1 MIDFSEHVYDDDPRR
16 GHPDVRTRLEDA
28 AYFFLGNGLIQ
39 GAVQFAPAGEG
50 TPLGLLIMDP
60 ERLGKKR
67 DALSFDP
74 TSGLE
79 ATSVWLAASEGQGTA
94 RAGRLEVEWT
104 THRGVPAVLARWS
117 WNEHEVRELF
127 FCPDRT
133 TPRLVRQVA
142 VRDVSGS
149 RREVRLRTGVRHQAI
164 ERTLSIPA
172 GTEAQTWLVYTL
184 DPFARTVA
192 IDVASQD
199 PLQPEACHYWSAG
212 TRASFN
218 HALLD
223 RMFDASRY
231 QLPAVISA
239 GGRVDAS
246 IWQYNREWVRDQAF
260 VALGLLFA
268 GRRSEAAIVLERLL
282 REFVTDDGA
291 TVDSSEVRSRDEVEL
306 DQNGVLL
313 QALHQY
319 VLWTGDLPLVA
330 RAWDR
335 VARVAEYPLRPEFR
349 HEPSGMLSNVREFWE
364 RHRLHGIEPG
374 LELAHQVFVSVGL
387 SSAASLARL
396 LSRETEAA
404 RWEAA
409 GRRLRD
415 AVLAHPRFALTD
427 HRGLV
432 KRKGLDGRVQERIV
446 PVAGSG
452 LPPSV
457 PLASGGEHL
466 LNPDSSSVLPIA
478 LGFVQPDAELASS
491 TVKEM
496 EALWNQAW
504 SSGGYGRY
512 HASSEPDSPGGWP
525 FASLFVARAA
535 METGDVARAWRVLR
549 WLDSIPGAAAG
560 SWFEYYGPRVSPP
573 YPQVGVIPWT
583 WAELLTLLT
592 EHVLGVRLRDRHI
605 RVRPRLLPGLERITA
620 SLPIRDRWLHLDV
633 RAAEPDARPTFRVGG
648 ATATPGGSEVCAPY
662 SGLDVTVEAVLPV
675 PRLRSNEE

>member
-28 AYFFLGNGLIQ
+28 AYFFIGNGLVQ
-39 GAVQFAPAGEG
+39 GAVQFAPAGDG

-79 ATSVWLAASEGQGTA
+79 ATAVRLAAPEGQGAA
-94 RAGRLEVEWT
+94 RPGRLEVEWA

-117 WNEHEVRELF
+117 WNGHEVRELF
-127 FCPDRT
+127 YCPDRT
-133 TPRLVRQVA
+133 TARLVRQVTVGA
-142 VRDVSGS
+142 AGS
-149 RREVRLRTGVRHQAI
+149 KREVRLRTGVRHQTI
-164 ERTLSIPA
+164 ERTLSISPGA
-172 GTEAQTWLVYTL
+172 EAQTWFVYTL
-184 DPFARTVA
+184 DPLAQAVE
-192 IDVASQD
+192 IDAASHD
-199 PLQPEACHYWSAG
+199 PLQPEARDYWSAG

-218 HALLD
+218 HGMLD
-223 RMFDASRY
+223 RMFNASRY
-231 QLPAVISA
+231 QLPAVMSA
-239 GGRVDAS
+239 GGRIDAS

-260 VALGLLFA
+260 MALGLLCA
-268 GRRSEAAIVLERLL
+268 GRRSEAATIFERLL
-282 REFVTDDGA
+282 REFVTEDGA
-291 TVDSSEVRSRDEVEL
+291 TMDSSEVRSRDEVEL

-313 QALHQY
+313 HALHQY

-335 VARVAEYPLRPEFR
+335 VAAVADYPLRPEFL

-374 LELAHQVFVSVGL
+374 LELAHQVFVSIGL

-396 LSRETEAA
+396 LSRDTEAT
-404 RWEAA
+404 RWDEASQ
-409 GRRLRD
+409 RLRD
-415 AVLAHPRFALTD
+415 AVLTHPRFALAD

-452 LPPSV
+452 LPLSV
-457 PLASGGEHL
+457 PLASRGEHL
-466 LNPDSSSVLPIA
+466 LNPDTSSVLPIA
-478 LGFVQPDAELASS
+478 LGFVRPDADLASS
-491 TVKEM
+491 TLEQM
-496 EALWNQAW
+496 EQLWNQAW
-504 SSGGYGRY
+504 SNGGYGRY

-525 FASLFVARAA
+525 FASLFVARAS
-535 METGDVARAWRVLR
+535 METGNAARAWRVLR
-549 WLDSIPGAAAG
+549 WLDSMPGAAAG

-583 WAELLTLLT
+583 WAEMLTLLT
-592 EHVLGVRLRDRHI
+592 EHLLGVRLHERHI
-605 RVRPRLLPGLERITA
+605 RVRPRLLPGLERVTA
-620 SLPIRDRWLHLDV
+620 SLPIRDRWLRLDL
-633 RAAEPDARPTFRVGG
+633 RAAEPDRRPTFHVAGG
-648 ATATPGGSEVCAPY
+648 TATLGASEVCTPY
-662 SGLDVTVEAVLPV
+662 PGSEDVTVEAVLPA
-675 PRLRSNEE
+675 PTLRPSEG